1 MRSSVPTLSG
11 RKLYNVQ
18 MVGTDVF
25 RKFNEQ
31 RKWLNLNVIFLTR
44 KYPFLTE
51 AEAIVWRCSI
61 KRMFLKISQ
70 NTEENT
76 SFSSARVSFLIKV
89 QALTCDFIKID
100 LVQMFCCEFRET
112 FKSNFFTKLLR
123 VIASI

>member
-11 RKLYNVQ
+11 GKLYNVQ
-18 MVGTDVF
+18 MVGTDAF
-25 RKFNEQ
+25 RKFKEQ
-31 RKWLNLNVIFLTR
+31 RKRLNLNVIFLTR

-61 KRMFLKISQ
+61 KKVFLKISQ
-70 NTEENT
+70 NKEENT

-89 QALTCDFIKID
+89 QALNCDFIKID